1 MNEILAASIDGN
13 LRTYDVRKGL
23 CTVDDVGHSVTS
35 ARFSND
41 ENCILA
47 SSLDGVIRLFDKEN
61 GELLASYRGHKN
73 SEYKIISTLSND
85 DAVVISGSEDGR
97 ICLWDLVEVMIA
109 AAREALTFLKGN
121 LMQTVDAHGNGTVGK
136 LVTCVAYH
144 PRDDVIVSTSTDG
157 FCQVFAA
164 SRLHPTMFHKDPPDD
179 VIRHVT
185 EWLMGEISKLNNNPH
200 IEQPDA
206 SQDRSEARYSRREKI
221 STGDANEL
229 ERSNRNRFSL
239 IETRERSS
247 VAVVSESYFAQNGRF
262 KSEMSLVSAILIQPF
277 SSKFDKKD
285 YHGNFNRLL
294 NKVVEDQRGLV
305 KYIHRY
311 EVDTFF
317 PPRRRDAPKVRVSK
331 NKKTDEVIAVVEKR
345 RVADLNVFSPA
356 TQLDYRI
363 SVNVET
369 PVDAP
374 YHGDEPDYQRDKDRL
389 SYIHQCVQVDLTQVV
404 DVSFSHNVLFKLQ

>member
-1 MNEILAASIDGN
+1 
-13 LRTYDVRKGL
+13 
-23 CTVDDVGHSVTS
+23 SVTS

-109 AAREALTFLKGN
+109 GAREALTFLKGN
-121 LMQTVDAHGNGTVGK
+121 LLQTVDAHGNGTVGK

-157 FCQVFAA
+157 FCQ
-164 SRLHPTMFHKDPPDD
+164 DPPDD